1 MGFMVV
7 RDRARDVVVVVTA
20 VLSAAA
26 GCARTTD
33 GPGAREIAPSEV
45 VTVAPAPPRV
55 DAPPPPVTTKAMV
68 EPVPDGAMFP
78 AAWRSPAPPATSFA
92 DEVTIARGLR
102 AQVRVMS
109 RASRAPRLSGDAGT
123 DDASLAW
130 LSKLLELR
138 ERADRAYA
146 SAWVAEDATPEGKV
160 EVLSEATTLAQ
171 ELRAT
176 LETAGYEEIPA
187 VWKAEPML
195 HATFEDIA
203 HGPVRRL
210 GEESRALALFCV
222 ASADRD
228 HVKGRAVDS
237 CRRAAGKTHAPP
249 QTTSGDEQ
257 GCACAKGDP
266 LCTTSDWC
274 K

>member
-1 MGFMVV
+1 MTLV
-7 RDRARDVVVVVTA
+7 
-20 VLSAAA
+20 
-26 GCARTTD
+26 GCARTID
-33 GPGAREIAPSEV
+33 GAYAPQIVPAEI
-45 VTVAPAPPRV
+45 VTVVPAPPKD
-55 DAPPPPVTTKAMV
+55 DAPPAPIARKPVTV
-68 EPVPDGAMFP
+68 EPVVPDESMFP
-78 AAWRSPAPPATSFA
+78 AAWRQPPPPTASFA
-92 DEVTIARGLR
+92 DEVTIARALR
-102 AQVRVMS
+102 TQLQSMS
-109 RASRAPRLSGDAGT
+109 RASRSSRLNGDAGT
-123 DDASLAW
+123 DTASLAW

-146 SAWVAEDATPEGKV
+146 SAWVAQDATPEGKV

-176 LETAGYEEIPA
+176 LESAGYQEIPA
-187 VWKAEPML
+187 AWKAEPML

-210 GEESRALALFCV
+210 GEETRALAFFCV

-228 HVKGRAVDS
+228 HVRGRAADS
-237 CRRAAGKTHAPP
+237 CRRAAGPTRVSPEKA
-249 QTTSGDEQ
+249 GGEDK
-257 GCACAKGDP
+257 GCACLKGDP

>member
-1 MGFMVV
+1 MLV
-7 RDRARDVVVVVTA
+7 RRRIRGAFLGALGAGLTLVACAGTA
-20 VLSAAA
+20 
-26 GCARTTD
+26 G
-33 GPGAREIAPSEV
+33 GPPAREVVPAEI
-45 VTVAPAPPRV
+45 VTVAPAPPKDEEPRP
-55 DAPPPPVTTKAMV
+55 APIAKKPITA
-68 EPVPDGAMFP
+68 EPVVPDESMFP
-78 AAWRSPAPPATSFA
+78 AAWRSPRPTTSFA
-92 DEVTIARGLR
+92 DEVTIARALR
-102 AQVRVMS
+102 TQVRSMS
-109 RASRAPRLSGDAGT
+109 RASRYARLNGDAGI
-123 DDASLAW
+123 DNASLAW

-146 SAWVAEDATPEGKV
+146 SAWIAQDATPEGKV

-176 LETAGYEEIPA
+176 LESAGYQEIPA
-187 VWKAEPML
+187 AWKADPML

-210 GEESRALALFCV
+210 GEESRALAFFCV

-228 HVKGRAVDS
+228 HVRGRAADS
-237 CRRAAGKTHAPP
+237 CRRAAGPTPAAPEKA
-249 QTTSGDEQ
+249 SGEDK